1 MKHILNKI
9 QDLLHYRSINLTKDA
24 IPEHAQNLHPNQQQ
38 SHYFADKVEKSQG
51 VVQNSLS
58 N

>member
-1 MKHILNKI
+1 
-9 QDLLHYRSINLTKDA
+9 
-24 IPEHAQNLHPNQQQ
+24 LHPNQQQ